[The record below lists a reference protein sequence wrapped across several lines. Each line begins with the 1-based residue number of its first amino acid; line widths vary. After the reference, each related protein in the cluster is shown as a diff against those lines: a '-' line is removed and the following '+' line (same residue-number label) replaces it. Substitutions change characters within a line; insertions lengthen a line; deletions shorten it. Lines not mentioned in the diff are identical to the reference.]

1 MKLSNVMI
9 AILSIVI
16 GAYTLIGLAERMG
29 WAKSRKN
36 QGWQDFQLR
45 PIGDNKFLLRRLEQS
60 DYAVVV
66 ELQEERR
73 NARTVRFVGSDFLSS
88 AVAGSGA
95 GSYTYTTAHPNPVTT
110 TNLGGADLCD
120 QCRALAARPGAA
132 LGR

>member
-16 GAYTLIGLAERMG
+16 SAYTLIGLAERMG

-60 DYAVVV
+60 DHAVVV
-66 ELQEERR
+66 ELQEERK

-88 AVAGSGA
+88 AVTGSGA
-95 GSYTYTTAHPNPVTT
+95 KAD
-110 TNLGGADLCD
+110 LGGADFCD
-120 QCRALAARPGAA
+120 QCRTLAVRPGTA